1 MDLDDL
7 VTSIDIIDMFIFW
20 VVLNLSH
27 FRVSGSA
34 MTPPPQ
40 LTQITLRRSEVSSPR
55 KSTFGRL
62 GGLFG
67 VVQYP

>member
-34 MTPPPQ
+34 MTPPPNSH
-40 LTQITLRRSEVSSPR
+40 RSP
-55 KSTFGRL
+55 
-62 GGLFG
+62 
-67 VVQYP
+67 